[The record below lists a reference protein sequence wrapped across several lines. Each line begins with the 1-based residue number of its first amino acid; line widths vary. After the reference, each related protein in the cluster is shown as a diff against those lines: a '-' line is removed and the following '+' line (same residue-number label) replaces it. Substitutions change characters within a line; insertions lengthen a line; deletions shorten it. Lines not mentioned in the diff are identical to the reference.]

1 MCPALALVGP
11 AAAFVSDYGS
21 GSRCCMHY
29 TAQQHQPAHHLV
41 GQPASADQVCFWRS
55 FPPALQFVRM
65 LRSGATE
72 ASLDVY
78 DDR

>member
-1 MCPALALVGP
+1 MPETGLLAAEL
-11 AAAFVSDYGS
+11 
-21 GSRCCMHY
+21 
-29 TAQQHQPAHHLV
+29 
-41 GQPASADQVCFWRS
+41 GQGLTVAYMASL
-55 FPPALQFVRM
+55 LQFVRM